1 MSIIVQKYGG
11 SSVADIERIKKVAC
25 HVVETRR
32 AGHDVVVVV
41 SAMSGKTDE
50 LMRMATDINP
60 EPSMRELDML
70 LTVGERITMALLS
83 IAIQSLGE
91 DAISLTGSQCGI
103 MTNQSHSRARIVE
116 VRPFRVAD
124 ELAAG
129 KIVIVAGFQ
138 GTSYKREITTLGRGG
153 SDTTAVALAAAL
165 GAEKCEIYSDV
176 LFVCSSDPKIVV
188 NAQELLELSYDEM
201 LALSRHGAK
210 VLNAD
215 AVEFARRSGI
225 AIYTRSSADPSKEG
239 TVIRLNPD
247 APPRSVCGVTAR
259 KDVVALRFVGEK
271 AVSDDA
277 LAMLA
282 KGVLK
287 PCFVC
292 AAGGGGT
299 WMVFSKSDN
308 LALEGSMHATL
319 PAGASLVEDIGA
331 VTVVGDV
338 LGDVAGPAAMQQI
351 RKLDYVRGM
360 MLAPSALTLLVD
372 AGKVDEVTGMLHG
385 LFFPDETSG
394 AV

>member
-11 SSVADIERIKKVAC
+11 TSVADLERIKKVAC

-103 MTNQSHSRARIVE
+103 MTNHSHSHARIVE
-116 VRPFRVAD
+116 VRPFRVLD
-124 ELAAG
+124 ELEAG
-129 KIVIVAGFQ
+129 RIVIVAGFQ

-165 GAEKCEIYSDV
+165 NAERCEIYSDV
-176 LFVCSSDPKIVV
+176 LFVCSADPRVV
-188 NAQELLELSYDEM
+188 IDARQFQELDYEQM

-215 AVEFARRSGI
+215 AVEFARRAGI
-225 AIYTRSSADPSKEG
+225 AIYTRSSMDPSKEG
-239 TVIRLNPD
+239 TVIRVNPD
-247 APPRSVCGVTAR
+247 CPPRSVVGVTAR
-259 KDVVALRFVGEK
+259 KDVVALRFSSDGG
-271 AVSDDA
+271 VSDQA
-277 LAMLA
+277 LSMLA
-282 KGVLK
+282 AGGLK

-299 WMVFSKSDN
+299 WMVFSRTDN
-308 LALEGSMHATL
+308 LALDGFIKASLPDGAT
-319 PAGASLVEDIGA
+319 LVEDIGA

-338 LGDVAGPAAMQQI
+338 LADPAGSCALAHVRGI
-351 RKLDYVRGM
+351 GHLRGM
-360 MLAPSALTLLVD
+360 MLAPAAMTLLVD
-372 AGKVDEVTGMLHG
+372 ADKVDLVTRDLHEV
-385 LFFPDETSG
+385 FF
-394 AV
+394 A